1 MAKTRILPIP
11 LGGGGGECNLQQKT
25 ATPTTSTQT
34 VRPDAGYDGMSR
46 VTIEG
51 VDANID
57 QNITPENIKDGVEI
71 LGVTGTYEGEGG
83 QCNLEQ
89 GKIINQNGTYDAQLD
104 GYDGYGEIVVDVQGG
119 CNLENGKTITQNGY
133 YDAQSDGYD
142 GFDAVDVLVQPNVGS
157 LFVVP
162 QVMQQT
168 FNASSDGYD
177 GYDTVDVAGM
187 NLQSKTITQNGTYD
201 AQSDGYDGYSYVDVD
216 VQPNVGYKLIT
227 QNGYYNAQSDDGWD
241 GYSEVDVQVT
251 PNISH
256 GDVFTPSTQQQQ
268 ITAPMATDGY
278 NDFTIEAVDAN
289 IDANIQA
296 GNIKDGVTILGVTG
310 TYTGGG
316 SVDYNELCFTA
327 NEANC
332 TVEIE
337 NSGTNAPVMYYSTD
351 GRQTWALWDYS
362 TITLQNAGDKVYF
375 YGNNPNGFSTSD
387 NDTSMFVTSG
397 DLSVS
402 GNIMT
407 LLTRDG
413 SMTTIPSNDCFTYL
427 FSDTSITSADDLE
440 LPATTLANNCY
451 CGMFDGCASLVS
463 VPELPATTMAQ
474 CCYYGMFQG
483 CASLVNAPEL
493 PATTLAHQCYDYMF
507 YECTSLV
514 TAPEL
519 PATTLADW
527 CYEYMFYG
535 CTSLVSAPELPAT
548 TLVNNCYDSMF
559 EDCSNLN
566 YVKVGATFWDENYA
580 NNWLNNVSPTGT
592 FVKPFELVVGTGT
605 GEIPSDNPN
614 GIPVGWTVKIGDLDK
629 HALCFT
635 AEAANVDISISR
647 SDTFTLP
654 TLYITT
660 DDGATWTQMQL
671 QTSYR
676 IKNIG
681 DKAYVYGNNTA
692 LSTDMTH
699 YLYFSTSGLFSISGN
714 LTTLLNPNGTT
725 TLPDYA
731 FNGLFINNTRLIK
744 ADLTIPVTSV
754 GLRSL
759 YGTFEGCSQMVECN
773 LELSATTLG
782 DNCYGRMF
790 YGCTRLRNT
799 PTTLPAMTLTDA
811 CYNDMF
817 SDCTSITTAP
827 ELPATTLATNCYA
840 GMFHN
845 CDALVNAPATLPATA
860 TASNCYDGMFNLCE
874 NLEKAPEIFS
884 NTFDSNMHY
893 MFRQCHSLNYI
904 KVHCTTWDTSND
916 TKWVEN
922 VGASGTFEKPS
933 GTTVP
938 TGTNGVPTGWTV
950 VDF

>member
-1 MAKTRILPIP
+1 MAKTRLLPIP

-89 GKIINQNGTYDAQLD
+89 GKYITQNGTYDAQLD

-119 CNLENGKTITQNGY
+119 CNLESGKTITQNGY

-142 GFDAVDVLVQPNVGS
+142 GFDAVDVNVLPNVGFKS
-157 LFVVP
+157 
-162 QVMQQT
+162 
-168 FNASSDGYD
+168 
-177 GYDTVDVAGM
+177 
-187 NLQSKTITQNGTYD
+187 ITQNG
-201 AQSDGYDGYSYVDVD
+201 
-216 VQPNVGYKLIT
+216 I
-227 QNGYYNAQSDDGWD
+227 YNAQSDDGLD
-241 GYSEVDVQVT
+241 GYSEVDVQVA
-251 PNISH
+251 PNISV

-268 ITAPMATDGY
+268 ITAPMGTDGY
-278 NDFTIEAVDAN
+278 NGFTIEAVDAN

-316 SVDYNELCFTA
+316 GVDYNELCFTA

-332 TVEIE
+332 TVGMSH
-337 NSGTNAPVMYYSTD
+337 NGTNASTTKPVMYYSTD
-351 GRQTWALWDYS
+351 NKQTWTLWDYS
-362 TITLQNAGDKVYF
+362 NITLANVGDKVYF
-375 YGNNPNGFSTSD
+375 YGNNPNGFSTSVD
-387 NDTSMFVTSG
+387 DYSMFVTSG

-413 SMTTIPSNDCFTYL
+413 SMTTMPCNNCFDAL
-427 FSDTSITSADDLE
+427 FYQTSITSAGDLE
-440 LPATTLANNCY
+440 LPATTLTDYCY
-451 CGMFDGCASLVS
+451 EYIFAGCTSLVSAPALTATTMKDYCYQAMFDGCTSLVI
-463 VPELPATTMAQ
+463 
-474 CCYYGMFQG
+474 
-483 CASLVNAPEL
+483 APEL
-493 PATTLAHQCYDYMF
+493 PATTLAEGCYYLVF
-507 YECTSLV
+507 SQCTSLV

-519 PATTLADW
+519 PATTTATD
-527 CYEYMFYG
+527 CY
-535 CTSLVSAPELPAT
+535 
-548 TLVNNCYDSMF
+548 NNTF
-559 EDCSNLN
+559 ENCSNLN
-566 YVKVGATFWDENYA
+566 YIKVGATSWDVHNTEYWTA
-580 NNWLNNVSPTGT
+580 DVAPTGT

-605 GEIPSDNPN
+605 GEIPSDSEN

-647 SDTFTLP
+647 SDTFALP

-660 DDGATWTQMQL
+660 DDGATWTQMQV

-681 DKAYVYGNNTA
+681 DKAYIYGNNTA
-692 LSTDMTH
+692 LSTDQTH
-699 YLYFSTSGLFSISGN
+699 YLHFSASGLFSISGN

-731 FNGLFINNTRLIK
+731 FNGLFLNNTRLIK
-744 ADLTIPVTSV
+744 ADLTLPVTSV
-754 GLRSL
+754 GIRSL
-759 YGTFEGCSQMVECN
+759 FSTFEGCSQMVECN
-773 LELSATTLG
+773 IELPATTLG
-782 DNCYGRMF
+782 YYCYARMF

-799 PTTLPAMTLTDA
+799 PQLSAMTLTEG
-811 CYNDMF
+811 CYYDMF
-817 SDCTSITTAP
+817 NDCTSITTASS
-827 ELPATTLATNCYA
+827 LPATTLASDCYN
-840 GMFHN
+840 GMFNN
-845 CDALVNAPATLPATA
+845 CDALVNAPATLPATT
-860 TASNCYDGMFNLCE
+860 TASGCYRGMFNLCE
-874 NLEKAPEIFS
+874 NLEKAPEIFAD
-884 NTFDSNMHY
+884 TFNVNMYY
-893 MFRQCHSLNYI
+893 MFRQCHSLNHI
-904 KVHCTTWDTSND
+904 KVHCTTWDTSQQ
-916 TKWVEN
+916 TEWVSN
-922 VGASGTFEKPS
+922 VAATGTFEKPS
-933 GTTVP
+933 GTTIP
-938 TGTNGVPTGWTV
+938 TGSDGIPNGWTV

>member
-1 MAKTRILPIP
+1 MAKTRLLPIP

-25 ATPTTSTQT
+25 ATPTTTTQT
-34 VRPDAGYDGMSR
+34 VNPDAGYDGMSR

-57 QNITPENIKDGVEI
+57 ANITPENIKDGVEI
-71 LGVTGTYEGEGG
+71 LGVTGTYEGGGG
-83 QCNLEQ
+83 QCNLES
-89 GKIINQNGTYDAQLD
+89 
-104 GYDGYGEIVVDVQGG
+104 
-119 CNLENGKTITQNGY
+119 GKTITQNGY

-142 GFDAVDVLVQPNVGS
+142 GFDAVDVNVVPNVGS
-157 LFVVP
+157 LFVSP

-187 NLQSKTITQNGTYD
+187 NLQSKSITQNGTYDAQADDGYDGYSSVDVNVTPNVGTKLITQNGIYD
-201 AQSDGYDGYSYVDVD
+201 AQSDGYDGYF
-216 VQPNVGYKLIT
+216 
-227 QNGYYNAQSDDGWD
+227 
-241 GYSEVDVQVT
+241 EVDVQVA
-251 PNISH
+251 PNISV

-278 NDFTIEAVDAN
+278 NGFTIEAVDAN

-332 TVEIE
+332 TVGILHY
-337 NSGTNAPVMYYSTD
+337 GTNTTTTTPVMYYSTD
-351 GRQTWALWDYS
+351 GKQTWTLWDYS

-375 YGNNPNGFSTSD
+375 YGNNPNGFSTSA
-387 NDTSMFVTSG
+387 NDYSMFVTSG

-413 SMTTIPSNDCFTYL
+413 SMTTIPCNNCFDGL
-427 FSDTSITSADDLE
+427 FYQTSITSAGDLE
-440 LPATTLANNCY
+440 LPATTLTDYCY
-451 CGMFDGCASLVS
+451 
-463 VPELPATTMAQ
+463 E
-474 CCYYGMFQG
+474 YMFQG
-483 CASLVNAPEL
+483 CASLVTAPEL
-493 PATTLAHQCYDYMF
+493 PATTLAEGCYYLAF
-507 YECTSLV
+507 GQCTSLV

-519 PATTLADW
+519 PATTTTTD
-527 CYEYMFYG
+527 CY
-535 CTSLVSAPELPAT
+535 
-548 TLVNNCYDSMF
+548 NNTF
-559 EDCSNLN
+559 ENCSNLN
-566 YVKVGATFWDENYA
+566 YIKVGATSWDVHNTEYWTA
-580 NNWLNNVSPTGT
+580 DVAPTGT

-605 GEIPSDNPN
+605 GEIPSDSEN

-647 SDTFTLP
+647 SDTFALP

-660 DDGATWTQMQL
+660 DDGATWTQMQT
-671 QTSYR
+671 QTTYR

-692 LSTDMTH
+692 LSTDQTH
-699 YLYFSTSGLFSISGN
+699 YLHFSASGLFSISGN

-731 FNGLFINNTRLIK
+731 FNGLFLNNTRLIK
-744 ADLTIPVTSV
+744 ADLTLPVTSV

-759 YGTFEGCSQMVECN
+759 YSTFEGCSEMVECN
-773 LELSATTLG
+773 IELPATTLG
-782 DNCYGRMF
+782 NDCYARMF

-799 PTTLPAMTLTDA
+799 PQLSAMTLTEG
-811 CYNDMF
+811 CYREMF
-817 SDCTSITTAP
+817 RLCKRITTAP
-827 ELPATTLATNCYA
+827 ILPSTSLAKSCYED
-840 GMFHN
+840 MFN
-845 CDALVNAPATLPATA
+845 GCTGLQTAPATLPATT
-860 TASNCYDGMFNLCE
+860 TANNCYNAMFNLCE
-874 NLEKAPEIFS
+874 NLEKAPEIFAD
-884 NTFDSNMHY
+884 TFNGNMYY

-904 KVHCTTWDTSND
+904 KVHCTTWDTSGGDNR
-916 TKWVEN
+916 WVEN
-922 VGASGTFEKPS
+922 VGATGTFEKPS
-933 GTTVP
+933 GTTIP
-938 TGTNGVPTGWTV
+938 TGMNGIPTGWTV